1 MRRSNCD
8 NDVTDAPPPRARRPV
23 RVGAVLPPRAR
34 EGNLVEVE
42 MIEGQP
48 QQGVVI
54 SVTGGDWEVP
64 WYEILFN
71 DGGRRLLKTRKLRV
85 ISRRRRTKRA

>member
-8 NDVTDAPPPRARRPV
+8 NDVTDVPRLRARRPV
-23 RVGAVLPPRAR
+23 RVGADLPPRAR
-34 EGNLVEVE
+34 EGNLVEIE

-71 DGGRRLLKTRKLRV
+71 DGTRRLMKTRKLRV
-85 ISRRRRTKRA
+85 LSRRRRPKRV